1 MWHSQEPLVR
11 PVSEVE
17 VGHSQRT
24 LRATSQLQGRT
35 HTIDAKY
42 LEIRLTKNI
51 DLFSITNDYF
61 GIYFTIK
68 VRKLVVDV
76 HTDMHV

>member
-1 MWHSQEPLVR
+1 MVR
-11 PVSEVE
+11 PGSKVE
-17 VGHSQRT
+17 VGHSQRMF
-24 LRATSQLQGRT
+24 RATSQLQGRT
-35 HTIDAKY
+35 HTIDEKY
-42 LEIRLTKNI
+42 LDIELTKNI
-51 DLFSITNDYF
+51 DLFSITNDYL